1 VSVIATSV
9 LPLSTL
15 WKLIVGA
22 LAAGFGVTFAFSLL
36 IYCAERASAMRRSD
50 QRSAAMLYQAASVV
64 AVLAVAAIVAYGLI
78 LTISKPK

>member
-1 VSVIATSV
+1 
-9 LPLSTL
+9 
-15 WKLIVGA
+15 
-22 LAAGFGVTFAFSLL
+22 
-36 IYCAERASAMRRSD
+36 MRRSD